1 MNNQGGC
8 NEERENYRVRGCVRV
23 RRPHGVCIRGIRRA
37 GAQLRST
44 AEYVAC
50 NRQPVDIDLAGR
62 ALHEI
67 PVAKGS
73 SRRSRG

>member
-50 NRQPVDIDLAGR
+50 LQQAACGHRPCWPCSVRDPCRQR
-62 ALHEI
+62 
-67 PVAKGS
+67 
-73 SRRSRG
+73 